1 MRLSYHRNTD
11 SLYIHL
17 VERPGIEAHEV
28 ARGVVIDF
36 DAEGKPVGID
46 IDHAQNILD
55 LTTLEAESL
64 PLKTEVAGIYS

>member
-1 MRLSYHRNTD
+1 MRLSYHEDTD

-17 VERPGIEAHEV
+17 VEHPGIEAREV
-28 ARGVVIDF
+28 APGIVVDF

-46 IDHAQNILD
+46 IDHARNILD

-64 PLKTEVAGIYS
+64 PLKAKAA

>member
-1 MRLSYHRNTD
+1 MRLSYHADTD

-17 VERPGIEAHEV
+17 VERPGIEAREIAPGMLV
-28 ARGVVIDF
+28 DF

-64 PLKTEVAGIYS
+64 PLKVKYS

>member
-1 MRLSYHRNTD
+1 MRLSYHADTD

-17 VERPGIEAHEV
+17 VERPGAEAREL
-28 ARGVVIDF
+28 APGIVVDL

-55 LTTLEAESL
+55 LTTLDAESL
-64 PLKTEVAGIYS
+64 PIKVKTA

>member
-1 MRLSYHRNTD
+1 MRLSYHADTD

-17 VERPGIEAHEV
+17 VEHPGVEAREVVPGI
-28 ARGVVIDF
+28 VVDL
-36 DAEGKPVGID
+36 DTNGKPVGID

-64 PLKTEVAGIYS
+64 PLKVKIA

>member
-1 MRLSYHRNTD
+1 MRLSYHADTD

-17 VERPGIEAHEV
+17 VDYPGVEAREVAPGI
-28 ARGVVIDF
+28 VIDF

-46 IDHAQNILD
+46 IDHAQNVLD

-64 PLKTEVAGIYS
+64 PLKTKTG